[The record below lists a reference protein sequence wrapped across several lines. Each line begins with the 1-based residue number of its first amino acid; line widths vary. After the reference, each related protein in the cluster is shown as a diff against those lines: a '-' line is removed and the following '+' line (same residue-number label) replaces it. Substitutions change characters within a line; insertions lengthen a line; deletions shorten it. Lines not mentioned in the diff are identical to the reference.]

1 MNEKINAKKAEG
13 NTPKKQNVYVSKY
26 AKGTNRSSLTD
37 KQVISINESKADKVY
52 SSLPNQVKN
61 LLHHIDTIRHANGS
75 CTMQDLN
82 KVWFDEYVATD
93 VYKQDASVVLSHY
106 LAVFSKGYK
115 RLTSDDLNIFNIS

>member
-1 MNEKINAKKAEG
+1 MNNKTNAKTAEV
-13 NTPKKQNVYVSKY
+13 NTTKKQNVYVSKY

-37 KQVISINESKADKVY
+37 KQVISINEPKADKVY

-61 LLHHIDTIRHANGS
+61 LLHHIDTISNTKGS
-75 CTMQDLN
+75 CTMKDLN
-82 KVWFDEYVATD
+82 EVWFNEYVATD

-106 LAVFSKGYK
+106 LTVFSKGYK